1 MEGAPEGYWDGI
13 LEIEGAEEGVIVG
26 MSLGAGEGNLD
37 GVVDGADDGAN
48 DGTSEGAE
56 EGLMLI
62 DGAILG
68 ASAKSEK
75 TVVDMEERRKLTSS
89 TDESW
94 WPAR

>member
-1 MEGAPEGYWDGI
+1 MVGSPEGYWDGI
-13 LEIEGAEEGVIVG
+13 LEIEGAREGVIVG
-26 MSLGAGEGNLD
+26 MSLGDCEGDLD
-37 GVVDGADDGAN
+37 GVVEGADDGSS

-75 TVVDMEERRKLTSS
+75 TVVDMEERRKLTSWA
-89 TDESW
+89 DES
-94 WPAR
+94 